1 MKLIDTFLTSEE
13 CREISEFILKYE
25 DDIKALGPD
34 IYTGTADNSLS
45 GRHWCYNYLYDTP
58 GKILVPKVKEEFG
71 ECIVQCWANTFRYG
85 EGIKPHAHGVD
96 PNNEYDKIG
105 FTSVNIFLQG
115 PTDVGTIY
123 NSKKEINKVGQ
134 IAIFGSR
141 LVHSVPPNP
150 YNNVRISMAMD
161 VYTDP
166 RQFQLYKDYP
176 QRFYHVQ

>member
-1 MKLIDTFLTSEE
+1 
-13 CREISEFILKYE
+13 
-25 DDIKALGPD
+25 LGNA
-34 IYTGTADNSLS
+34 YYKQNS
-45 GRHWCYNYLYDTP
+45 
-58 GKILVPKVKEEFG
+58 IG
-71 ECIVQCWANTFRYG
+71 ECIYYYEKSLQL
-85 EGIKPHAHGVD
+85 D

>member
-1 MKLIDTFLTSEE
+1 MKLIDTFLTPEE
-13 CREISEFILKYE
+13 CRSISGFILE
-25 DDIKALGPD
+25 NETRIKSLGPD

-45 GRHWCYNYLYDTP
+45 GRHWCYNYLYDIP

-71 ECIVQCWANTFRYG
+71 ECIVQCWANTFRYN